1 MEPVGLDFRV
11 AGKNGEECTGV
22 GVDRFAAVHYGMRE
36 GGNVDRF
43 FVGRAERFA
52 VAAMG
57 MEMAFFLSLRQDF
70 AEGRHG
76 GRSFA
81 CQDEQGRFH
90 LWSIHS

>member
-43 FVGRAERFA
+43 FVRRAERFA

-57 MEMAFFLSLRQDF
+57 MEMAFFLFPFSPPRLR
-70 AEGRHG
+70 GRPP
-76 GRSFA
+76 R
-81 CQDEQGRFH
+81 
-90 LWSIHS
+90 WSELCMPG